1 MSRARQHREQ
11 LRRVLYASKG
21 RSLVR
26 SEGEE
31 ALWWASCPEIHVLKP
46 QPPGSQKGTVFG
58 DRIFTEMIRTT

>member
-46 QPPGSQKGTVFG
+46 PTSRISEG
-58 DRIFTEMIRTT
+58 DRIWR